1 MSKEMK
7 SEFKNLIV
15 EKLNF
20 DDRKERLSNDIDK
33 GDVHFFFMSLFGRE
47 AALSQK
53 LSTSIMTSWG
63 MSIYEQACEKL
74 SLKAGFECETQEKV
88 LESIIETQ
96 KHILI
101 LSQDIIIQ
109 ALKNETL
116 DDFKKAVIAIRYIN
130 LIKGKNNVEEKYSKQ
145 LSDLSFENVFGF
157 K

>member
-1 MSKEMK
+1 MVISLKGIVMS
-7 SEFKNLIV
+7 S
-15 EKLNF
+15 KLN
-20 DDRKERLSNDIDK
+20 E
-33 GDVHFFFMSLFGRE
+33 
-47 AALSQK
+47 SQK
-53 LSTSIMTSWG
+53 MACNLLATGMKTSEILNQLKIRQETLSRWKQKEDFKSCL
-63 MSIYEQACEKL
+63 QK
-74 SLKAGFECETQEKV
+74 TQEKV

-116 DDFKKAVIAIRYIN
+116 DDFKKAMIALRYIN
-130 LIKGKNNVEEKYSKQ
+130 LIKGKNNIEEKYSKQ

>member
-1 MSKEMK
+1 MSK
-7 SEFKNLIV
+7 
-15 EKLNF
+15 KLN
-20 DDRKERLSNDIDK
+20 E
-33 GDVHFFFMSLFGRE
+33 
-47 AALSQK
+47 SQK
-53 LSTSIMTSWG
+53 MACNLLATGMKTSEILNQLKIRQETLSRWKQKEDFKSCL
-63 MSIYEQACEKL
+63 QK
-74 SLKAGFECETQEKV
+74 TQEKV

-116 DDFKKAVIAIRYIN
+116 DDFKKAVIALRYIN

>member
-1 MSKEMK
+1 MMSIKLNESQKMACNLLATGMK
-7 SEFKNLIV
+7 TSEILKQLKIRPETLSRWKQIEEFKSCL
-15 EKLNF
+15 
-20 DDRKERLSNDIDK
+20 
-33 GDVHFFFMSLFGRE
+33 
-47 AALSQK
+47 QK
-53 LSTSIMTSWG
+53 
-63 MSIYEQACEKL
+63 
-74 SLKAGFECETQEKV
+74 TQEKV
-88 LESIIETQ
+88 LESIIDTQ

-116 DDFKKAVIAIRYIN
+116 DDFKKAMIALRYIN

>member
-1 MSKEMK
+1 MREKRLGVFMVKSLKGIVMS
-7 SEFKNLIV
+7 S
-15 EKLNF
+15 KLN
-20 DDRKERLSNDIDK
+20 E
-33 GDVHFFFMSLFGRE
+33 
-47 AALSQK
+47 SQK
-53 LSTSIMTSWG
+53 MACNLLATGMKTSEILNQLKIRQETLSRWKQKEDFKSCL
-63 MSIYEQACEKL
+63 QK
-74 SLKAGFECETQEKV
+74 TQEKV

-116 DDFKKAVIAIRYIN
+116 DDFKKAMIALRYIN
-130 LIKGKNNVEEKYSKQ
+130 LIKGKNNIEEKYSKQ

>member
-1 MSKEMK
+1 MSIKLNESQKMACNLLATGMK
-7 SEFKNLIV
+7 TSEILKQLKIRPETLSRWKQIEEFKSCL
-15 EKLNF
+15 
-20 DDRKERLSNDIDK
+20 
-33 GDVHFFFMSLFGRE
+33 
-47 AALSQK
+47 QK
-53 LSTSIMTSWG
+53 
-63 MSIYEQACEKL
+63 
-74 SLKAGFECETQEKV
+74 TQEKV

-116 DDFKKAVIAIRYIN
+116 DDFKKAVIALRYIN

>member
-1 MSKEMK
+1 MVISLKGIVMS
-7 SEFKNLIV
+7 S
-15 EKLNF
+15 KLN
-20 DDRKERLSNDIDK
+20 E
-33 GDVHFFFMSLFGRE
+33 
-47 AALSQK
+47 SQK
-53 LSTSIMTSWG
+53 MACNLLATGMKTSEILNQLKIRQETLSRWKQKEDFKSCL
-63 MSIYEQACEKL
+63 QK
-74 SLKAGFECETQEKV
+74 TQEKV

-116 DDFKKAVIAIRYIN
+116 DDFKKAMIALRYIN

>member
-1 MSKEMK
+1 MVISLKGIVMSSKLNESQKMACNLLATGMK
-7 SEFKNLIV
+7 TSEILNQLKIRPETLSRWKKTEEFKSCL
-15 EKLNF
+15 
-20 DDRKERLSNDIDK
+20 
-33 GDVHFFFMSLFGRE
+33 
-47 AALSQK
+47 QK
-53 LSTSIMTSWG
+53 
-63 MSIYEQACEKL
+63 
-74 SLKAGFECETQEKV
+74 TQEKV

-109 ALKNETL
+109 ALKTETL
-116 DDFKKAVIAIRYIN
+116 DDFKKAMIALRYIN